1 MARTESWIL
10 EKVLKFASQFSS
22 LVKVWKM
29 KINSGKWLT
38 VWSVCFLSQNCIA
51 ICYFTF
57 ACHHGKTLI
66 LFLSV
71 FLSTALLNNALF
83 GKDSSV

>member
-1 MARTESWIL
+1 M
-10 EKVLKFASQFSS
+10 
-22 LVKVWKM
+22 
-29 KINSGKWLT
+29 NSGKWLT

-71 FLSTALLNNALF
+71 FLSTALLITPCLEKIVVF
-83 GKDSSV
+83 KKSPVKVLSFES